1 MSKFSQ
7 LQNQAGEHSLAEEW
21 SHFARVEMRH
31 GEIVT
36 LLEATA
42 EEERAIMKNA
52 GSARRLTL
60 IPFSGAAKKLAEE
73 KHHAEEELENVRRRL
88 AEEHKVLS
96 DNEQLRHTMMHD
108 WLIQHDPVYR
118 KSGEIERR
126 LNGIRADITTLTGLL
141 VDMRSRY
148 GAANNELAVSFDH
161 RNHTLSDVSLAALE
175 GLMHAYE
182 RLDEQQRRFTADIA
196 GLDSLVDGTM
206 YREFKLGS
214 FRPIAPPDCRKGM
227 SYPEMHAN
235 FEVGAK
241 EVTQAIDRL
250 SEDFDA
256 AAPTSALMET
266 IRFKYRDSL
275 WKQYL
280 AELNSG
286 EADSMAV

>member
-7 LQNQAGEHSLAEEW
+7 LQNQAGEHGLAEEW

-31 GEIVT
+31 GEIVS

-42 EEERAIMKNA
+42 EEERSILKNA
-52 GSARRLTL
+52 SAARRITL
-60 IPFSGAAKKLAEE
+60 IPFSGASKKLAEE

-96 DNEQLRHTMMHD
+96 DNEQHRHAMMHD
-108 WLIQHDPVYR
+108 WLIRHDPVYR
-118 KSGEIERR
+118 KSGDIERR
-126 LNGIRADITTLTGLL
+126 LTGIREDITTLTGLL

-161 RNHTLSDVSLAALE
+161 RNHALSDVSLAALD
-175 GLMHAYE
+175 GLMHAHE
-182 RLDEQQRRFTADIA
+182 RLDERQRRFTADIA
-196 GLDSLVDGTM
+196 GLNSLVDGTI
-206 YREFKLGS
+206 YRELKVGAYQ
-214 FRPIAPPDCRKGM
+214 PIAPPDCRKGM
-227 SYPEMHAN
+227 GYPELHAN
-235 FEVGAK
+235 FEAGAK
-241 EVTQAIDRL
+241 EVTRAIGQL
-250 SEDFDA
+250 AEDFDA

-266 IRFKYRDSL
+266 IRFRYRDSL

-286 EADSMAV
+286 EADSVAV